1 MIKIAI
7 VDDNKYHISDIK
19 QKLSE
24 TPGTG
29 ECEICEFTSAVKFA
43 EILDF
48 EKFDIIFLD
57 IVLGEQNGIELGKL
71 VNTKQPSA
79 KIIFVSANS
88 EYFQDVYKVEHSY
101 FLVKDLD
108 FTRFNDAIS
117 RVMKNIGKKSITL
130 DTKTGK
136 SVIVLNDVL
145 YFESALKRTR
155 VYKTNGETE
164 EYSVNMKTIE
174 TMLPE
179 GVYIRTHQ
187 SFIVNMNHIQKY
199 DRQSIFLINEKRIPI
214 SRTHINNV
222 RTQLTRFLG
231 GIV

>member
-7 VDDNKYHISDIK
+7 VDDNKYHINDIK

-24 TPGTG
+24 NPSTG
-29 ECEICEFTSAVKFA
+29 ECEIYEFTSAVKFT

-71 VNTKQPSA
+71 VNSKQPSA
-79 KIIFVSANS
+79 RIIFVSANP

-108 FTRFNDAIS
+108 SARFEDAIS
-117 RVMKNIGKKSITL
+117 KVMKNIGKKSITL
-130 DTKTGK
+130 ESKTGK
-136 SVIVLNDVL
+136 SVIVLSDVL
-145 YFESALKRTR
+145 YFESALKRTK

-174 TMLPE
+174 AMLPE
-179 GVYIRTHQ
+179 CVYIRTHQ

-199 DRQSIFLINEKRIPI
+199 DRQSIFLINGKRIPI
-214 SRTHINNV
+214 SRTHIGNV
-222 RTQLTRFLG
+222 RIQLTRFLG
-231 GIV
+231 GII